1 MDEQMKM
8 WSKSYSKLVKR
19 RFWVKR
25 MQDISN
31 LRTPEQVVT
40 FGSSDVAREA
50 IKILGEFQ
58 SSNEQGAPTNT
69 QYTTVRDYL
78 LTIICINNGS
88 RAGDLANM
96 TLGEFGQ
103 AKKSDEGDEYSVWV
117 MDHKTFDSHGPSP
130 VVLSQSIFKW
140 MEIFIFQMRN
150 RLSDVD
156 TTNAAPVFLSWSQKK
171 MHSSHIG
178 VQINSCW
185 GKVFGKDAACGGATA
200 FRKAVV
206 SAVNEFNQ
214 EIREDLATLM
224 AHKKTVL
231 SLKK

>member
-1 MDEQMKM
+1 
-8 WSKSYSKLVKR
+8 
-19 RFWVKR
+19 
-25 MQDISN
+25 
-31 LRTPEQVVT
+31 
-40 FGSSDVAREA
+40 
-50 IKILGEFQ
+50 
-58 SSNEQGAPTNT
+58 
-69 QYTTVRDYL
+69 
-78 LTIICINNGS
+78 
-88 RAGDLANM
+88 M

-130 VVLSQSIFKW
+130 VVLLQSIFKW

-156 TTNAAPVFLSWSQKK
+156 TTNAAPVFLSGSQKK
-171 MHSSHIG
+171 MHSSRID
-178 VQINSCW
+178 SCW
-185 GKVFGKDAACGGATA
+185 GKVFGKDTACGGATA

-224 AHKKTVL
+224 AHKKTTADTYYLLRNKEKSAVNASREVTKIMHGGSSVNSEGSKDFL
-231 SLKK
+231 GHNKKDCTRRSSSIQTSLDSYSK